1 MAGSGVGTN
10 VIIVSTSVAD
20 NRDGPVTRGHR
31 PVAVDPESSGHPAGR
46 VGWPS
51 RRPPEAREGE
61 PFMQSFAS
69 KLGRRALAAVAA
81 VTLLASMGAS
91 GVLAGGPP
99 TLGFY
104 VDDVRYRTVGTPTD
118 FFGTGAP
125 LSTYD
130 KIFNLGT
137 GINVA
142 EAKPGDRD
150 FNGGRWLV
158 YTVTWH
164 VTPVQY
170 TNVEDI
176 YAAADRGDLTINP
189 EPVKAFFCNVA
200 PVPGS
205 SSER

>member
-1 MAGSGVGTN
+1 
-10 VIIVSTSVAD
+10 
-20 NRDGPVTRGHR
+20 
-31 PVAVDPESSGHPAGR
+31 
-46 VGWPS
+46 
-51 RRPPEAREGE
+51 
-61 PFMQSFAS
+61 MQLSAS
-69 KLGRRALAAVAA
+69 KIARRATAAASA
-81 VTLLASMGAS
+81 IALLASIGAS

-99 TLGFY
+99 SLGFY

-130 KIFNLGT
+130 KIYNLGT

-142 EAKPGDRD
+142 DAKPGDTD

-158 YTVTWH
+158 YTVTWAEG

-170 TNVEDI
+170 TNDQQI
-176 YAAADRGDLTINP
+176 LDAQDQGLLKIHPD
-189 EPVKAFFCNVA
+189 PVKAFFCNVA

-205 SSER
+205 PSGR

>member
-1 MAGSGVGTN
+1 MRFLGL
-10 VIIVSTSVAD
+10 
-20 NRDGPVTRGHR
+20 
-31 PVAVDPESSGHPAGR
+31 
-46 VGWPS
+46 
-51 RRPPEAREGE
+51 
-61 PFMQSFAS
+61 
-69 KLGRRALAAVAA
+69 KLVRRATV
-81 VTLLASMGAS
+81 GAS
-91 GVLAGGPP
+91 AIALMASLGATGALAGGPP
-99 TLGFY
+99 SLGFY

-125 LSTYD
+125 ESSYD
-130 KIFNLGT
+130 KIYNLGT

-158 YTVTWH
+158 YTVQWH

-205 SSER
+205 NSER